1 MRRNRL
7 GQFVRSSRTVRN
19 PMSESERLTKLMLH
33 VASEAYTPEGH
44 RALAAE
50 HHEIARQA
58 RRRRDIEASDRHDEM
73 ARAHTALAS
82 SLSALARDIA
92 KRKAS
97 R

>member
-50 HHEIARQA
+50 HHELARQA
-58 RRRRDIEASDRHDEM
+58 RRRRDIMASDQHDEM

-82 SLSALARDIA
+82 SLTALARDIT